1 MELVDPKLGTQ
12 FNKEEAIRMI
22 KVVSMLK
29 GKTAVPKVLIMDPST
44 CSDDLK
50 FNALRCNLR
59 AIVPV
64 SHSTMNDSS
73 STSSQGL
80 YQINLHGVS
89 FYISWKLQLHSGSK
103 SNQAVA
109 FNSKCFDLVADRAV
123 HQLCSIRFHY
133 LHISNTT
140 YHSDER
146 LLWWLFFPD
155 CS

>member
-1 MELVDPKLGTQ
+1 MELVDPKLGAE

-22 KVVSMLK
+22 N

-64 SHSTMNDSS
+64 SHPTMNESS

-80 YQINLHGVS
+80 YQINLHS
-89 FYISWKLQLHSGSK
+89 Y
-103 SNQAVA
+103 
-109 FNSKCFDLVADRAV
+109 
-123 HQLCSIRFHY
+123 
-133 LHISNTT
+133 
-140 YHSDER
+140 
-146 LLWWLFFPD
+146 
-155 CS
+155 